1 MTARTYTSPAAFKQA
16 LEARLRA
23 EATRL
28 GRPIHRQHERVSDA
42 RCPGRYARVLRSQRF
57 HTDRGAPMSD
67 PRITV
72 VPGLCGGRPTIR
84 GLRITVAD
92 VLELLAGGMSHDD
105 IVADYPYLERED
117 IVACLRFAASQA
129 RREEFPIRRDAA

>member
-1 MTARTYTSPAAFKQA
+1 
-16 LEARLRA
+16 
-23 EATRL
+23 
-28 GRPIHRQHERVSDA
+28 
-42 RCPGRYARVLRSQRF
+42 
-57 HTDRGAPMSD
+57 MSD

-117 IVACLRFAASQA
+117 IVYPVSDPHTGSGRGALAHRLSLWLSPPVALRRRVRRWRVSAPRTAQA
-129 RREEFPIRRDAA
+129 